1 LVKRGGEY
9 IDYVA
14 IHMGMGARRQDTV
27 LRELSYEKE
36 PERAWQELLEFSNIV
51 ENRVSQLEDAI
62 AGAGSRAAIAI
73 TEHIWG
79 TESEARKPNSHE
91 WLWRRITRLRHFR
104 GVSRSAL
111 RK

>member
-1 LVKRGGEY
+1 LLEEKFLKQAGIAAAESAARGADLWAGDLVKPAGEY

-36 PERAWQELLEFSNIV
+36 PERAWLELLGFSNIV

-73 TEHIWG
+73 TEAHLG
-79 TESEARKPNSHE
+79 H
-91 WLWRRITRLRHFR
+91 
-104 GVSRSAL
+104 
-111 RK
+111 